1 MEEPM
6 SISTP
11 APQVP
16 AFEPA
21 PVPVDF
27 VAPPKHWWSPGQPW
41 REQRWGPFEVVLT
54 VPALIATTGL
64 IFALTAV
71 IPDDGIDTIVTLA
84 LGALVWFA
92 MPLYAV
98 KRRGSGSLADDLGLR
113 FRAADIGLGIGGFF
127 AAMITVA
134 LFMFTAMALT
144 GQEETVSNTGF
155 IGDVS
160 DQPWTAFVVAG
171 LVAIVVPIG
180 EELFFRGLVLR
191 ALTKRWNIVAGS
203 IVSWIVFGLGHFQP
217 GTLGEVATL
226 YAGIFALAI
235 VMTAQT
241 ILTGRLG
248 PSIVTHVLINTAA
261 TAVALFGPPSV
272 GGVIVGF

>member
-27 VAPPKHWWSPGQPW
+27 VAPPKHWWSPGQAW
-41 REQRWGPFEVVLT
+41 RDQRWGALEVVLT
-54 VPALIATTGL
+54 VPVLFASVGVIAV
-64 IFALTAV
+64 LTSLFGDNGV
-71 IPDDGIDTIVTLA
+71 DTILTLTI
-84 LGALVWFA
+84 GALVWFGL
-92 MPLYAV
+92 PFHAV
-98 KRRGSGSLADDLGLR
+98 KRRGSGSFADDLGLR
-113 FRAADIGLGIGGFF
+113 FRLSDIGLGIGGFF

-134 LFMFTAMALT
+134 LFMFTAMAVT

-160 DQPWTAFVVAG
+160 DQPWSAFVVAG
-171 LVAIVVPIG
+171 LVALVIPIG

-226 YAGIFALAI
+226 YAGIFGLAI
-235 VMTAQT
+235 VLTAQT

-248 PSIVTHVLINTAA
+248 PSIVTHVLINSAA

-272 GGVIVGF
+272 GGVVVGL